1 MMRIFV
7 VQSRPSQARQ
17 VKPVE
22 NEVITCVLLHKKGRV
37 KRELLSERDFLPLSD
52 LILL

>member
-22 NEVITCVLLHKKGRV
+22 NEVITVPLHKKGRV
-37 KRELLSERDFLPLSD
+37 KRELLSERDFLPVSD